1 MASTKKK
8 KKGLKKPKNL
18 SVKQKKNSKK
28 AEGTRNFR
36 KSSTKKPV
44 IKTKKAKSFSKKPK
58 RLSASK
64 TSTLDKIRRDLK
76 EVSENLDS
84 NYKVAQR
91 KNYIEARL
99 KFDGDP
105 TLMGGIIRD
114 VQTNRKLV
122 PKGKRVRFQITFIPD
137 EDLKELNYF
146 KRNRMSTHL
155 VEPKELMG
163 KFRKMVDTTK
173 ERDWNFKQMFL
184 GIVIDEV
191 SKK

>member
-155 VEPKELMG
+155 VEPKEQRG